1 MKDVLT
7 ADGKTV
13 VFIISFMNINFF
25 ILISFLP
32 IVLHIDF

>member
-25 ILISFLP
+25 HTDKF
-32 IVLHIDF
+32 FAYCFTY